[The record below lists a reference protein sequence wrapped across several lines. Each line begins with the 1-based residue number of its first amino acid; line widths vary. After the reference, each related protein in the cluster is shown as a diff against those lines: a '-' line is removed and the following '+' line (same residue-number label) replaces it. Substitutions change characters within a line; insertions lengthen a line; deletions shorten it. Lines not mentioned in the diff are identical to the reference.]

1 MSKAKYSA
9 SMVKI
14 PFWFLEFK
22 KMMQLLYS
30 GKNLTEIRDL
40 NREENIFSASSDMR
54 ATQVFNNMSTRVK
67 ALDPKFVELFQQ
79 SDISNQKFI
88 ALIAVMESNSLFFDF
103 MYEVFREKLIIGI
116 AEITDN
122 DINAFFRNKQTQDE
136 RVAQWTDQTIG
147 RLRTSF
153 KTYLSEAG
161 ILENTMGRQGILR
174 PLLDQSLEQMLKD
187 CGMGVTLNILMGVR

>member
-1 MSKAKYSA
+1 MTKAKYSA

-54 ATQVFNNMSTRVK
+54 ATQVFNNMSSRVK

-79 SDISNQKFI
+79 SDISNQKLI

-116 AEITDN
+116 NEITDN

-136 RVAQWTDQTIG
+136 RVAQWTDQTFD
-147 RLRTSF
+147 RLRASF

-161 ILENTMGRQGILR
+161 VLENTMGRQKILR
-174 PLLDQSLEQMLKD
+174 PLLDQSLEQMLKQ
-187 CGMGVTLNILMGVR
+187 CGMGVTLNILTGVR